1 MRFYTNCQVFGS
13 KILYRGVEDGRR
25 IRKKLDYHPTL
36 YTPTNSKTN
45 MRTLF
50 GEYLAEIKPGTIRD
64 CRDFVKSY
72 DGVSGFEIYGMQ
84 RYEYAFIGENF
95 KEISWDKKLIK
106 VLNIDIEVGSEN
118 GFPDPITAS
127 EPVTAITYKTG
138 DKFIVFGCGDYMNK
152 RQDVTYIKCL
162 DEEDLLKRFL
172 NEWTLDYP
180 DIITGWYIKFFDIP
194 YLVNR
199 LTNLFGEATAKR
211 LSPWNYLAERN
222 VFIQGKER
230 RAYVPSGIAVLDCL
244 ELYRKFAPGGAS
256 QESYK
261 LDAIAHVE
269 LGKNKL
275 SYEEYGSLH
284 SLYKE
289 DFQKF
294 IDYNIRDV
302 ELVEMLDH
310 KHKLID
316 LAIYLAYH
324 FRVNYEDVFQQVRMW
339 DAGIYNKLASMG
351 ISIPQNKRTPK
362 KEQYVGAYVKAPQV
376 GMHHCVAS
384 FDLNSLYPN
393 LIRQYNISP
402 DKHVT
407 KEDIDKRIKDLER
420 ELQKH

>member
-1 MRFYTNCQVFGS
+1 MEEVVEVELRELS
-13 KILYRGVEDGRR
+13 KYKD
-25 IRKKLDYHPTL
+25 
-36 YTPTNSKTN
+36 
-45 MRTLF
+45 
-50 GEYLAEIKPGTIRD
+50 EYEVWDEEKQD
-64 CRDFVKSY
+64 W
-72 DGVSGFEIYGMQ
+72 VSINESCYM
-84 RYEYAFIGENF
+84 E
-95 KEISWDKKLIK
+95 S
-106 VLNIDIEVGSEN
+106 S
-118 GFPDPITAS
+118 GFPDPVQAQF
-127 EPVTAITYKTG
+127 PVTAITYKTG

-362 KEQYVGAYVKAPQV
+362 KEQYVGAYVKTPQV

-384 FDLNSLYPN
+384 FDLNSLYPH
-393 LIRQYNISP
+393 LIMQYSISP
-402 DKHVT
+402 DSILP
-407 KEDIDKRIKDLER
+407 KEKIQERINLLKSSLNIP
-420 ELQKH
+420 K